1 MTTPLLLDFM
11 ALMALAQGAFAG
23 IFLLL
28 VLVVLARSFL
38 FICDPS
44 EVLIFSGR
52 RRQLTD
58 GTAVGYRVIYGGRR
72 WRTPFFERVDRM
84 DLRILPIEIQTSNAY
99 SKGGIPLQVHAI
111 ANVKV
116 SDSPQIV
123 NNAIERFLGRDV
135 EEIRRVSKETLEGH
149 LRGVLATLTP
159 EEVNEDRLKFSK
171 ALMTEAGDDFSKLG
185 LQLDTLKVQSV
196 SDDVNYLSSIGR
208 EQIAKVIKTAEV
220 AESRAKSQAEQAEAQ
235 SKQQGEVA
243 TQQAEATVLQKQN
256 ELRKVQAE
264 LEAQARAVEETTE
277 QAALQARA
285 EAEQELQ
292 ELRRQVEEARLMAD
306 VVLPAQADQTAEAFR
321 ARGAAADIEES
332 GNAMAHVLALM
343 TEAWQTAGEDARDIF
358 LIQNLEPVLQT
369 VIDRVNSVEIGE
381 VNLLDDGDGASLARY
396 TAGFPAMVQQVLQ
409 ELADTTGVNV
419 LEILAPRK
427 EVRS

>member
-1 MTTPLLLDFM
+1 MTLPLLFDFM

-23 IFLLL
+23 LFLLL

-52 RRQLTD
+52 RRLLSD

-84 DLRILPIEIQTSNAY
+84 DLRILPIEIQTRNAY
-99 SKGGIPLQVHAI
+99 SKGGIPLEVHAI

-123 NNAIERFLGRDV
+123 SNAIERFLGRDI

-171 ALMTEAGDDFSKLG
+171 ALMTEAGDDFAKLG

-196 SDDVNYLSSIGR
+196 SDEVNYLSSIGR
-208 EQIAKVIKTAEV
+208 EQIARVIKTAEV
-220 AESRAKSQAEQAEAQ
+220 AESRAKSLAEQAEAQ
-235 SKQQGEVA
+235 AKQQGEVA
-243 TQQAEATVLQKQN
+243 TQNAEATVLQKQN
-256 ELRKVQAE
+256 ELRKVKAE
-264 LEAQARAVEETTE
+264 LDAQARAVEETTE

-292 ELRRQVEEARLMAD
+292 GIRRQVEEARLMAD
-306 VVLPAQADQTAEAFR
+306 VILPAQADQAAEAFR

-332 GNAMAHVLALM
+332 GNAMATVLGLM
-343 TEAWQTAGEDARDIF
+343 TEAWKKAGEDARDIF

-381 VNLLDDGDGASLARY
+381 VNLLDDGDGTTLARY
-396 TAGFPAMVQQVLQ
+396 TAGFPAMVQLVLQ
-409 ELADTTGVNV
+409 ELAETTGVDV
-419 LEILAPRK
+419 LEILAPRG
-427 EVRS
+427 EVKS